1 MKRQRQVG
9 DELYAYYSSHRLRLI
24 QHLHA
29 DKGFGIEIAIRIG
42 QKLIDR
48 VLFIAFC
55 EGRGVI
61 RPGSIESAVGR
72 ASRIAKVRNPIWRSF
87 LELFRAIGRPGRL
100 FGKGDSHHGSLFGK
114 DERLDGL
121 DLADAPWTDFLRGLA
136 RYAYAQEVS
145 AEVLGQLFERSV
157 AELERLREA
166 APPAENPGRAD
177 APMMPKSPQRK
188 LFGIYYTPVEFT
200 SAIIAYTVDEVVAER
215 LQAVRD
221 AHKLTDEQLGHPRNA
236 KAARAFWRAC
246 LEALKRVTVC
256 DPACGGG
263 AFLIRAYEAIFRHYT
278 RILAELRRLGVPD
291 AGELFEAIPDFILQH
306 NLYGVDLQPEAVEVT
321 QLALWLRTAQPG
333 RKLADLSSHIIC
345 GNSLTEDPAVHPRAL
360 KWQEAFPKVFS
371 GDHPGFDCVIGNPPW
386 ERLKLQEREFFALSA
401 PEIASTVNAADRR
414 RRIAKLKTANPALH
428 TRYLDAQASA
438 ERMLAYVRR
447 CGRFP
452 LSASGDINAYLLF
465 AELASQIVAPHGR
478 VGLLVPSGIATDKTT
493 SRFFDAIMAE
503 KRLHR
508 VYDFENRRR
517 VFPAVDGRFKFSILN
532 FGGSE
537 VQRDAADFVFFAQGV
552 EELEERR
559 RHIPLSVADMKLMNP
574 NTRTCPIFRDRRSAE
589 ITRAVYR
596 RVPVLIDH
604 NRKQG
609 GNPWGVR
616 FMTMFH
622 QTNDA
627 ELFATADELKRKR
640 YQLDGNRW
648 TKGKSM
654 CLPLYEAKMVQ
665 AYDHRAASV
674 EVVEANWVR
683 QGQTVET
690 TLVEHQNP
698 EHVAMPRWWVNA
710 EVVAE
715 RLKEQT
721 PPALLCYK
729 DVTSPTNQRT
739 MIASFIP
746 PAGVV
751 NSAPLVFTEG
761 QSLRRQCC
769 LLANLNSLAYDFIA
783 RQKVGNV
790 HLNFFIVEQ
799 LPTFPPDTYA
809 DRCPWSKKQTLERW
823 ISDRVLKLSCTGN
836 DMKPLAE
843 ACGFEPPVHKWKP
856 AEREQLLAELDAAYF
871 ILYGLERDDVLY
883 VLSTFQGT
891 RGEKRAAS
899 ESEAQGA
906 LSPGGR
912 RIIEACDTLTRQS

>member
-1 MKRQRQVG
+1 MTRQRQVG
-9 DELYAYYSSHRLRLI
+9 DEFYEYYSGHRLRLI
-24 QHLHA
+24 RHLHA
-29 DKGFGIEIAIRIG
+29 NKGFDIETAIRVG

-61 RPGSIESAVGR
+61 QPRTIETAVGR
-72 ASRIAKVRNPIWRSF
+72 ASRLAKVRNPVWRSF
-87 LELFRAIGRPGRL
+87 LELFRAVGCPGRL
-100 FGKGDSHHGSLFGK
+100 FRKIDSHHSSLFGT
-114 DERLDGL
+114 DDLIDGL
-121 DLADAPWTDFLRGLA
+121 DLDDVPWTDLFRRLA
-136 RYAYAQEVS
+136 RYDYAREVNVD
-145 AEVLGQLFERSV
+145 VLGQLFERSV
-157 AELERLREA
+157 AELERLREGA
-166 APPAENPGRAD
+166 LLAKDTSHTE

-200 SAIIAYTVDEVVAER
+200 SAIVAYTVDEVVAER
-215 LQAVRD
+215 LEAVRR
-221 AHKLTDEQLGHPRNA
+221 AHKLTDEQLREPRKA
-236 KAARAFWRAC
+236 KAAKAFWRAC
-246 LEALKRVTVC
+246 LEAMKRVTVC

-263 AFLIRAYEAIFRHYT
+263 AFLIEAYEAIYRHYAH
-278 RILAELRRLGVPD
+278 ILTELQNLG
-291 AGELFEAIPDFILQH
+291 ARNTMELCEAIPDLILAH
-306 NLYGVDLQPEAVEVT
+306 NLYGVDLQPEAVET
-321 QLALWLRTAQPG
+321 AQLALWLRTAQPG
-333 RKLADLSSHIIC
+333 GALADLSSHIIC
-345 GNSLTEDPAVHPRAL
+345 GNSLTEDPAVHARAM
-360 KWQEAFPKVFS
+360 KWQEAFPRVFS

-386 ERLKLQEREFFALSA
+386 ERLKLQEREFFALAA

-428 TRYLDAQASA
+428 ARYLDAQSSA

-447 CGRFP
+447 CERFP

-465 AELASQIVAPHGR
+465 AELAAQIVAPHGR
-478 VGLLVPSGIATDKTT
+478 VGLLVPSGIATDKT
-493 SRFFDAIMAE
+493 SARFFEAIMAG

-508 VYDFENRRR
+508 LYDFENRRR
-517 VFPAVDGRFKFSILN
+517 VFPDVDGRFKFTILD

-537 VQRDAADFVFFAQGV
+537 VRRDTADFVFFAHGV
-552 EELEERR
+552 EELEERK
-559 RHIPLSVADMKLMNP
+559 RHIPLSAADMKLMNP
-574 NTRTCPIFRDRRSAE
+574 NTGTCPIFRDRQSAE

-596 RVPVLIDH
+596 RVPVLIDR

-609 GNPWGVR
+609 GNPWGAR

-627 ELFATADELKRKR
+627 ELFTTADELKRKR
-640 YQLDGNRW
+640 YQVDRNRW
-648 TKGKSM
+648 TKGKSTY
-654 CLPLYEAKMVQ
+654 LPLYEAKMVQ

-698 EHVAMPRWWVNA
+698 EHLAMPRWWVNA

-761 QSLRRQCC
+761 PSLRRQCC

-799 LPTFPPDTYA
+799 LPTFPPDAYD
-809 DRCPWSKKQTLERW
+809 DRCPWSSKQTLERW
-823 ISDRVLKLSCTGN
+823 ISNRVLKLSCTAD

-871 ILYGLERDDVLY
+871 VLYGLERDDVLH

-891 RGEKRAAS
+891 RGEQRAAS
-899 ESEAQGA
+899 ESEAQDA
-906 LSPGGR
+906 LSPAGR
-912 RIIEACDTLTRQS
+912 RIVDAYDALTRQS